1 MAERSL
7 APISDGPVP
16 RVDDHSIRRYREDGV
31 ARVDSAFDPAW
42 IDKMRIAVDQA
53 LDNPGEYTM
62 DVDRDKPGR
71 YVFDTWLW
79 PVFPSF
85 REIVFA
91 SPAAEIGAAFMA
103 ADRVNLV
110 FDFISVKEP
119 NSDKPTAWHQ
129 DAPGNPVEGPQAM
142 SMWIALDEVTPES
155 GALRFIRGSHL
166 WGRRF
171 EPRGS
176 GDVTAHDNYRG
187 RGDDDA
193 LPEGLEDMPNIDA
206 NPDDYDIVTIGAQP
220 GDAIVFDML
229 MCHAASSNTTDHR
242 RRAIGLRFAGEQA
255 TYAVRNTRLSIHPNL
270 DVGLEHGAHFPPD
283 PEHHIFPQI
292 WSRQPR

>member
-1 MAERSL
+1 MRGIDGEL
-7 APISDGPVP
+7 A
-16 RVDDHSIRRYREDGV
+16 RRYHEDGV
-31 ARVDSAFDPAW
+31 VRVDHAFDGAW
-42 IDKMRIAVDQA
+42 VDKMRVAVDQA
-53 LDNPGEYTM
+53 LDNPGQYTM
-62 DVDRDKPGR
+62 DIDRGKPGR

-79 PVFPSF
+79 PLFPSF
-85 REIVFA
+85 REIAFE
-91 SPAAEIGAAFMA
+91 SPAAAIGAAIMG

-142 SMWIALDEVTPES
+142 SMWIALDEVSPES
-155 GALRFIRGSHL
+155 GALRFIRGSHR

-176 GDVTAHDNYRG
+176 GDVTAHESYRG
-187 RGDDDA
+187 RGEDEA
-193 LPEGLEDMPNIDA
+193 RPEGLEDMPDIDA
-206 NPDDYDIVTIGAQP
+206 DADAYDIVTIGARP

-229 MCHAASSNTTDHR
+229 MCHAAGSNGTGRR
-242 RRAIGLRFAGEQA
+242 RRAIGLRFAGERA
-255 TYAVRNTRLSIHPNL
+255 TYAVRSTRLSIHPKV
-270 DVGLEHGAHFPPD
+270 DVGLEHGAPFPPD

-292 WSRQPR
+292 WSRRPAAGA

>member
-1 MAERSL
+1 MVVVSNEL
-7 APISDGPVP
+7 IQ
-16 RVDDHSIRRYREDGV
+16 RYRDDGV
-31 ARVDSAFDPAW
+31 VRVEGAFDQAW
-42 IDKMRIAVDQA
+42 IEKMRIAADQA

-62 DVDRDKPGR
+62 DIDREKPGR

-85 REIVFA
+85 KEIVFG
-91 SPAAEIGAAFMA
+91 SPAARIGAQIMG

-142 SMWIALDEVTPES
+142 SMWISLDEVTPES
-155 GALRFIRGSHL
+155 GALRFIRGSHK

-171 EPRGS
+171 EPTGS
-176 GDVTAHDNYRG
+176 GDVTVHENYRG
-187 RGDDDA
+187 RPDDA
-193 LPEGLEDMPNIDA
+193 PQPEGLEDMPNIEA
-206 NPDDYDIVTIGAQP
+206 NPGDYDIVTIGAKP

-229 MCHAASSNTTDHR
+229 MCHAAGSNQTDRR

-255 TYAVRNTRLSIHPNL
+255 TYAVRNTRLSIHPNI
-270 DVGLEHGAHFPPD
+270 DVGIEDGAHFPPD
-283 PEHHIFPQI
+283 PEHHIFPQV
-292 WSRQPR
+292 WSR

>member
-1 MAERSL
+1 MVTIGKEL
-7 APISDGPVP
+7 IQQ
-16 RVDDHSIRRYREDGV
+16 YREDGV
-31 ARVDSAFDPAW
+31 IRVENAFGDDW
-42 IDKMRIAVDQA
+42 IAKMRVAVDQA
-53 LDNPGEYTM
+53 LDRPGEYTM
-62 DVDRDKPGR
+62 DIDQGKPGR

-85 REIVFA
+85 KEIVFE
-91 SPAAEIGAAFMA
+91 SPAAEIGAAIME

-142 SMWIALDEVTPES
+142 SMWISLDEVTPES
-155 GALRFIRGSHL
+155 GALRFARGSHK

-171 EPRGS
+171 EPTGS
-176 GDVTAHDNYRG
+176 GDVTKHQNYRG
-187 RGDDDA
+187 RGDGEQRPA
-193 LPEGLEDMPNIDA
+193 GLEDMPNIDA
-206 NPDDYDIVTIGAQP
+206 NLNAYDIVTIGAKP

-229 MCHAASSNTTDHR
+229 MCHAAGSNKTERR

-270 DVGLEHGAHFPPD
+270 DVGLADGAHFPPD
-283 PEHHIFPQI
+283 PAHHIFPQI
-292 WSRQPR
+292 WSR